1 MKHFLRTT
9 LLGGVVFLIPLVVV
23 VLILG
28 KAFSIMKMV
37 AAPVE
42 RMLPFDSIGGVGL
55 INIVAIIVMLL
66 CCLAAGMIA
75 SSAPAKALYGRLD
88 ALLLEVV
95 PGYSWI
101 KTVIAGFGGEREIE
115 GFLPVLVELDD
126 MSQLAF
132 EMERSAD
139 GMVVIF
145 FPGAPDP
152 RSGSVA
158 YVEPSRVKPV
168 TAEFLAINRSLRKM
182 GKGSAAF
189 LPPSAARSS

>member
-1 MKHFLRTT
+1 MKNFLRTT
-9 LLGGVVFLIPLVVV
+9 LIGGVVFLIPLVFV

-42 RMLPFDSIGGVGL
+42 RMLPIDSIGGIGL

-88 ALLLEVV
+88 ALLLEVI
-95 PGYSWI
+95 PGYSWV
-101 KTVIAGFGGEREIE
+101 KMVVRGLGDERETD

-132 EMERSAD
+132 EMERSD
-139 GMVVIF
+139 EGMVVVF

>member
-1 MKHFLRTT
+1 MKNFLRTT
-9 LLGGVVFLIPLVVV
+9 LIGGVVFLVPLVVV
-23 VLILG
+23 ALILG
-28 KAFSIMKMV
+28 KAFNIMKLV

-42 RMLPFDSIGGVGL
+42 RMLPFDAIGGVGL
-55 INIVAIIVMLL
+55 INIIALIVMLL

-75 SSAPAKALYGRLD
+75 SSAPAKALYVRLD

-95 PGYSWI
+95 PGYAWT
-101 KTVIAGFGGEREIE
+101 KTVMAGFGGEREFE

-139 GMVVIF
+139 GLVVVF
-145 FPGAPDP
+145 FPGAPDA

-168 TAEFLAINRSLRKM
+168 AAEFLAINRSLRKM
-182 GKGSAAF
+182 GRGAAAF
-189 LPPSAARSS
+189 LPPSAT